1 MLHIKDIS
9 YEVQGKPILQQVNA
23 VIRPGVLTTLM
34 GSNGAG
40 KSTLLNII
48 SGAIR
53 PTRGNIS
60 WDGKPM
66 EDWNVKELAKTRAV
80 LRQQYAIQMPF
91 SVFEII
97 AMGRYPHIK
106 NKLTAQC
113 KVVISRVA
121 EFTGVTPFL
130 KRNYLTL
137 SGGEQQ
143 RVQLARVL
151 AQVWDTPSDQRL
163 ILLDEPVSAL
173 DIQYQHQLLS
183 LAKSLTHANFTVV
196 AVLHDLNL
204 AMQYADDVLLL
215 KKGSVVKFAAK
226 EEALNEAHIYETFG
240 VQASLH
246 QANNYPHSFI
256 TVCPVHQQYQYLTV
270 NS

>member
-1 MLHIKDIS
+1 MLELHNIS
-9 YEVQGKPILQQVNA
+9 YQAQGRNLLEHIRATV
-23 VIRPGVLTTLM
+23 RPGAFTALM

-40 KSTLLNII
+40 KSTLLRII
-48 SGAIR
+48 SGELKPSQGSI
-53 PTRGNIS
+53 T
-60 WDGKPM
+60 WDGTLLQEWDIRK
-66 EDWNVKELAKTRAV
+66 LARHRAV
-80 LRQQYAIQMPF
+80 LRQQYSVQMPF
-91 SVFEII
+91 SVYDII
-97 AMGRYPHIK
+97 SMGRYPHCG

-113 KVVISRVA
+113 KSVIEKVA
-121 EFTGVTPFL
+121 AYTGVDTFL

-151 AQVWDTPSDQRL
+151 AQVWDTPADQRL

-173 DIQYQHQLLS
+173 DIHYQHQLLS
-183 LAKSLTHANFTVV
+183 LVRSLTGANFTVV

-215 KKGSVVKFAAK
+215 KQGKVVHFAGK
-226 EEALNEAHIYETFG
+226 EEALSSQHILETFG

-246 QANNYPHSFI
+246 RTTDHPHSII
-256 TVCPVHQQYQYLTV
+256 TVCPVHKQYLHF
-270 NS
+270 SH